1 MPPLTLK
8 ELEQKV
14 LSNPSNTNLNNW
26 WHFLLK
32 ENKVF
37 IKVDTREQ
45 QPITENEIQI
55 PTRKATLQ
63 TGDYVVMVK
72 NLQIPILWE
81 RKSLSD
87 FYGTL
92 YGGRD
97 RFYKEIDR
105 AIADEEVQSF
115 IIMCEGSRE
124 EFLKYIPN
132 KDNYTEVDYW
142 LKVQSM
148 MNSKKATINAL
159 RIRQKVQVIFCD
171 SRAGMV
177 EQFGDMIKQWAIHN
191 FEEVL
196 K

>member
-1 MPPLTLK
+1 
-8 ELEQKV
+8 
-14 LSNPSNTNLNNW
+14 
-26 WHFLLK
+26 
-32 ENKVF
+32 
-37 IKVDTREQ
+37 
-45 QPITENEIQI
+45 
-55 PTRKATLQ
+55 
-63 TGDYVVMVK
+63 
-72 NLQIPILWE
+72 LWE